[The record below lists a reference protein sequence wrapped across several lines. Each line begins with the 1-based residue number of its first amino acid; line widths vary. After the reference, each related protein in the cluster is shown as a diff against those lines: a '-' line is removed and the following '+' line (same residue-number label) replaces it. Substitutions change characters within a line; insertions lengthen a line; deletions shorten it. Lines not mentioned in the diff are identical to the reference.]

1 MNMWHLYDEDAD
13 APGQTSALP
22 DISGQDREP
31 IISSADWLSVPEAV
45 AYCEAKGL
53 RRNIK
58 TVRRWAAR
66 SLARPENAELLAREQ
81 DTPNGFRHI
90 IERGSLDRK
99 IAQELAFEANR
110 AGAGEPAHGR
120 PGPDLPAD
128 ARPRPMSEA
137 TGDTDVPMPA
147 PARTHPEQA
156 EPVRKLEVTSLG
168 DDFLKDQVI
177 QKDVQIGEL
186 NDQLKRRDEQIMTLL
201 ERDRETNLLINGL
214 QQTLL
219 KTLGLGG
226 ARSAQ
231 GDQGGS
237 VGNSAIDHSDV

>member
-1 MNMWHLYDEDAD
+1 MEFFQARDAD
-13 APGQTSALP
+13 ASGQTSALP
-22 DISGQDREP
+22 DISGQNREP
-31 IISSADWLSVPEAV
+31 NLSSADWLSVPEAV

-99 IAQELAFEANR
+99 IAQDLAFEANR

-128 ARPRPMSEA
+128 ARPRPVSEA
-137 TGDTDVPMPA
+137 TGDTDAPMPA
-147 PARTHPEQA
+147 PVRTQPEPA

-168 DDFLKDQVI
+168 DDFLKDQVT

-186 NDQLKRRDEQIMTLL
+186 NDQLKRRDEQIMT
-201 ERDRETNLLINGL
+201 
-214 QQTLL
+214 
-219 KTLGLGG
+219 
-226 ARSAQ
+226 
-231 GDQGGS
+231 
-237 VGNSAIDHSDV
+237 

>member
-1 MNMWHLYDEDAD
+1 MELFAAQDAD
-13 APGQTSALP
+13 ASGQTGALP
-22 DISGQDREP
+22 DISGQNRELN
-31 IISSADWLSVPEAV
+31 ICSADWLSVPEAV
-45 AYCEAKGL
+45 VYCEAKGL

-110 AGAGEPAHGR
+110 AGAGMSGR
-120 PGPDLPAD
+120 PPSGADMSTD
-128 ARPRPMSEA
+128 ARPLPAAENA
-137 TGDTDVPMPA
+137 ADFDVPMPA
-147 PARTHPEQA
+147 PVRTQPDPA
-156 EPVRKLEVTSLG
+156 EPVRRLEVTSLG
-168 DDFLKDQVI
+168 DDFLKDLI
-177 QKDVQIGEL
+177 TQKDVQIGEL

-219 KTLGLGG
+219 KTLGLEGP
-226 ARSAQ
+226 RSAH
-231 GDQGGS
+231 GDQGGGTADG
-237 VGNSAIDHSDV
+237 VIDRSDV

>member
-1 MNMWHLYDEDAD
+1 MELFATQETDAS
-13 APGQTSALP
+13 GQAGAVP

-31 IISSADWLSVPEAV
+31 NISSADWLSVPEAV

-66 SLARPENAELLAREQ
+66 SLARPENAELSAREQ

-99 IAQELAFEANR
+99 ISQELAFEANR
-110 AGAGEPAHGR
+110 VGAGLSGYAPS
-120 PGPDLPAD
+120 GPDLTAD
-128 ARPRPMSEA
+128 ARPRPVSEV
-137 TGDTDVPMPA
+137 TGDTDAPMPA
-147 PARTHPEQA
+147 PVRTQPEPA

-168 DDFLKDQVI
+168 DDFLKDQVT

-186 NDQLKRRDEQIMTLL
+186 NDQLKRRDEQIMTLH

-219 KTLGLGG
+219 KTLGLEGSSST
-226 ARSAQ
+226 R
-231 GDQGGS
+231 GDQAGGTAGG
-237 VGNSAIDHSDV
+237 VIDRSDV